1 MKGIITMAALL
12 AATTLRAQEPDLPPG
27 LGEPPA
33 QQQPQRPEE
42 PGLPPGLGGE
52 AVPEEQGQEPGL
64 PPGLEPTAAPATPT
78 ADAPREPW
86 QVPFG
91 LTGFW
96 ETRVGAR
103 TQHDP
108 YERTASIAE
117 SRLRLELDRQVEM
130 FVFKAKADLLAD
142 TLAHSHEPDLER
154 GRGML
159 DLREV
164 SAAVSP
170 LSWLDVKVGR
180 QVLTWGTGDLL
191 FVNDLFPKDWVSFF
205 VGRDDEYLKA
215 PSDALRV
222 GVFTDV
228 VNIDLVYTPRFD
240 PDRFLTGE
248 RVSFY
253 NQNLGRRS
261 GRDAIQDPDVPDTW
275 FDDAEFAG
283 RVYKNVEG
291 VELAGYLYSGRWKS
305 PGGFDPL
312 QLRATFPRL
321 TVYGLSARGQL
332 GGGIAN
338 LELGYYDSR
347 QDRSGRDPLV
357 ENSQLRV
364 LAGYE
369 RDLPELAESL
379 TVGVQY
385 YLEAM
390 MQHDS
395 YVATLPGGVP
405 ARDQLRHVVTVR
417 VTRLLL
423 DQRLRLSLFGYFSPS
438 DRDMYLRPNAS
449 YTIDD
454 SWSVT
459 VGGNVFAGD
468 EQHTFFGQFDR
479 NSNVFAAV
487 RLSF

>member
-1 MKGIITMAALL
+1 MKWILTMAALL
-12 AATTLRAQEPDLPPG
+12 AATLLRAQEPDLPPG
-27 LGEPPA
+27 LGEPQQQ
-33 QQQPQRPEE
+33 QQQPD
-42 PGLPPGLGGE
+42 
-52 AVPEEQGQEPGL
+52 EPGL
-64 PPGLEPTAAPATPT
+64 PPGLEPTTAPEPELPT
-78 ADAPREPW
+78 TGAPREPW

-96 ETRVGAR
+96 ETRAGAR
-103 TQHDP
+103 TQRDP
-108 YERTASIAE
+108 YERTTSIAE
-117 SRLRLELDRQVEM
+117 SRLRLELDRQVDR

-142 TLAHSHEPDLER
+142 TLAGSWQPDLER
-154 GRGML
+154 GRGFV
-159 DLREV
+159 DLREA

-170 LSWLDVKVGR
+170 LAWLDVKVGR

-228 VNIDLVYTPRFD
+228 VNFDLIYTPRFD

-248 RVSFY
+248 RVSYY
-253 NQNLGRRS
+253 NPNLGRRS
-261 GRDAIQDPDVPDTW
+261 GRDAIQDPDVPDQW
-275 FDDAEFAG
+275 FDDAEFAA

-291 VELAGYLYSGRWKS
+291 VEFAGYLYSGRWKS
-305 PGGFDPL
+305 PGGFDPV

-321 TVYGLSARGQL
+321 DVYGLSARGQL
-332 GGGIAN
+332 AGGIAN
-338 LELGYYDSR
+338 LELGWYDSR
-347 QDRSGRDPLV
+347 QDRGGGDALV
-357 ENSQLRV
+357 DNSQLRV

-369 RDLPELAESL
+369 RDVPELAESL
-379 TVGVQY
+379 TIGVQY

-390 MQHDS
+390 LQHDDYLAS
-395 YVATLPGGVP
+395 LPGGVP
-405 ARDQLRHVVTVR
+405 ARDELRHVVTLR

-438 DRDMYLRPNAS
+438 DHDLYLRPNAS

-459 VGGNVFAGD
+459 IGGNVFAG
-468 EQHTFFGQFDR
+468 EQNDTFFGQFGP
-479 NSNVFAAV
+479 NTNVFAAV
-487 RLSF
+487 RFSF